1 MKIQRFAAVTVLAAC
16 FTAAGCANEGG
27 GVEGTSRSDV
37 GAGSTRPA
45 RVPEDARRVSEA
57 TGSRLIHRP
66 LREGT
71 IYVVDGQTNKVIYS
85 GPVRANANVV
95 VDPAANAITVNDQEV
110 KGTPRLEPGR
120 TYRLFFLQKQ
130 K

>member
-1 MKIQRFAAVTVLAAC
+1 MKIQRIAAVSVLAAC
-16 FTAAGCANEGG
+16 FAAAGCANNGGG
-27 GVEGTSRSDV
+27 GVEGTRRDDTQ
-37 GAGSTRPA
+37 AGSTRPA
-45 RVPEDARRVSEA
+45 RVPEGARRVSEA

-71 IYVVDGQTNKVIYS
+71 IYVVDGQTNKVIYN

-110 KGTPRLEPGR
+110 KGTPRLEPNR
-120 TYRLFFLQKQ
+120 TYRLFFLQK
-130 K
+130 

>member
-1 MKIQRFAAVTVLAAC
+1 MKIQRIAAVTVLAAC
-16 FTAAGCANEGG
+16 FTAAGCASDGG
-27 GVEGTSRSDV
+27 GVEGTRRDDTQ
-37 GAGSTRPA
+37 AGSARPA

-57 TGSRLIHRP
+57 TGSRLVHRP
-66 LREGT
+66 LREGM

-110 KGTPRLEPGR
+110 KSAPRLEPGR
-120 TYRLFFLQKQ
+120 TYRLFFLQK
-130 K
+130 